1 MKVEDAL
8 KVVATVLPKRL
19 NDVQVLV
26 FRLTWEG
33 KSFAE
38 IAAEGDYDSAYVRD
52 VGYKLWQMLSQRLG
66 EKVKKS
72 NLQSVIWH
80 HAQILDRLQNLDE
93 FQDAVGYSNGSRESR
108 PNLSRRQNQIV
119 PELTHDRGETSNVL
133 DFKAQPRSHRDWGNA
148 PDTSTFQ
155 GRDQELKNFKQWIVG
170 DRGCRLA
177 GVFGIGGIGKTAF
190 TVKLAEQVQDEFE
203 YSIWRS
209 LRHAPPL
216 GEILDDLIRFLSD
229 GQDTHIPANIHGK
242 ISLLVAYLLKQRCLI
257 VLDNFE
263 SVLQSGETTGHYR
276 EGYEGYGELLR
287 LVGEVGHQSCL
298 IITSREQP
306 QEISSQN
313 DRSIVR
319 SHQLHGLQAEA
330 QTIFADGMAD
340 SEAGTDLIDYYRGNP
355 LALQVVSRSI
365 QELFNGDIEAFVA
378 QRAVVFNGIRDLL
391 EQQCSRLSPLE
402 IRVMYWLAINREPI
416 TLDQLSADMIP
427 IASKSSLLE
436 TLSSLGWRSL
446 IEKNASGFTQQPVV
460 MEYITDRL
468 VEQAYSS
475 IVNAE
480 VTFLTSYA
488 LVKKQSKEHIREAQ
502 MESILQ
508 PLVAKLLSDSGNWHK
523 LHDRLSQLL
532 HKLREQ
538 NALPGYG
545 SENILSVIKQLK
557 RGGNAVAELP
567 KVTDLTD
574 LHLLHRLLTS
584 NRSGGLL
591 TDRQMIWTNHL
602 GLNSKDN
609 YRDWIEGALA
619 EFQHDLQQQSQ
630 MRKCYRAQLHDH
642 QLAEIDIELEAVQII
657 NSVGESDRCMFG
669 VYQRSQNYRSLTTA

>member
-52 VGYKLWQMLSQRLG
+52 VGYKLWQMLSLRLG

-229 GQDTHIPANIHGK
+229 GQDTYIPATIHGK
-242 ISLLVAYLLKQRCLI
+242 ISLLVTSLLKQRCLI

-657 NSVGESDRCMFG
+657 NSVGESIDACLVFINE
-669 VYQRSQNYRSLTTA
+669 VKIIDP

>member
-1 MKVEDAL
+1 MNVEDAL

-72 NLQSVIWH
+72 NLQSVMWH
-80 HAQILDRLQNLDE
+80 YAQILDRFQNLDE
-93 FQDAVGYSNGSRESR
+93 FQDAVGHSSGSSR
-108 PNLSRRQNQIV
+108 LNLSRRQNQIV
-119 PELTHDRGETSNVL
+119 PELTQDQGTTSNIL
-133 DFKAQPRSHRDWGNA
+133 DFKQGQPRSHRDWGNA

-155 GRDQELKNFKQWIVG
+155 GRDRELKSFEQWIVG

-190 TVKLAEQVQDEFE
+190 AVKLAEQVQDEFE
-203 YSIWRS
+203 YLIWRS

-216 GEILDDLIRFLSD
+216 GEILDDLIGFLSD
-229 GQDTHIPANIHGK
+229 GQATHIPATIHGK
-242 ISLLVAYLLKQRCLI
+242 ISLLVTSLNKQRCLI

-287 LVGEVGHQSCL
+287 VVGEVGHQSCL
-298 IITSREQP
+298 ILTSREQP

-313 DRSIVR
+313 DPSIVR
-319 SHQLHGLQAEA
+319 SHQLQGLQAEA

-340 SEAGTDLIDYYRGNP
+340 SEAKTELIDYYRGNP

-365 QELFNGDIEAFVA
+365 QELFNGDIAAFVA
-378 QRAVVFNGIRDLL
+378 QRTGVFSGIRHLL

-402 IRVMYWLAINREPI
+402 IRVMYWLAINREPV

-427 IASKSSLLE
+427 IVSKSSLLE

-488 LVKKQSKEHIREAQ
+488 LVKKQSKEHICEAQ
-502 MESILQ
+502 MQSILQ

-523 LHDRLSQLL
+523 LHDQLSQLL
-532 HKLREQ
+532 HKLLEQ
-538 NALPGYG
+538 NALPSYG
-545 SENILSVIKQLK
+545 SENILSVIKQLE
-557 RGGNAVAELP
+557 RGKNTVAELP

-574 LHLLHRLLTS
+574 LLHRLLTS
-584 NRSGGLL
+584 DRPGGLL
-591 TDRQMIWTNHL
+591 TERQMLWKSHL
-602 GLNSKDN
+602 GNSKDN
-609 YRDWIEGALA
+609 YRAWIESALA

-630 MRKCYRAQLHDH
+630 LRKCYRARLHDH
-642 QLAEIDIELEAVQII
+642 QLAEIELELESVQTI
-657 NSVGESDRCMFG
+657 NSVGESIDACLVFINE
-669 VYQRSQNYRSLTTA
+669 VKIIDP